1 MKLLL
6 LLILIPFLFIV
17 WVQIDLWATDGD
29 KKVAQASWLVFSIL
43 TLSTTM
49 YGDSESVRAIGT
61 GVSIVAFFAVLLWV
75 YDKVKKSTTSLIKED
90 SDEFSATNSDITTIQ
105 EYLEKKSEI
114 QKQILRPYKITEI
127 NNKYKKT
134 IPEIDM
140 PKYTF
145 SELVSEDLAVE
156 KKPLLV
162 ILDLPLALVQEQR
175 LKKKKPKMNESN
187 FSSPKKTCPFRR
199 DSINKQTNICD
210 GCGTGFSIS
219 PI

>member
-43 TLSTTM
+43 ILSTTM

-175 LKKKKPKMNESN
+175 LKKKKPKMDESN
-187 FSSPKKTCPFRR
+187 FSSFCR

-210 GCGTGFSIS
+210 GCGKGFSIS